1 MGRRGYPD
9 WTNKLTK
16 GLALA
21 LALLPWPQV
30 SAAEVICTIVADAE
44 TGKTVLEEGD
54 CDLRKTPASTFKV
67 PLAVIGFETGI
78 LESEDAPVLSY
89 RAGDPDWGGE
99 VWLRDTSPRDWM
111 RHSVVWYS
119 QRITRAL
126 GRQTL
131 TDYAVLLK
139 LGNADFSGD
148 KGQDNGL
155 DRAWLSS
162 SLLISPREQVT
173 FLCGLVQ
180 GTLPLSTEA
189 ISMTQAIMPNVLA
202 GGWRFQGKTGGA
214 FPREAD
220 GSFDYTRGIGWYVGW
235 ATRGDRTL
243 VFARLTQANER
254 QERSAGLI
262 TRDALLAQWPDLV
275 ARVSE

>member
-1 MGRRGYPD
+1 MRISRNFGFV
-9 WTNKLTK
+9 KILK

-21 LALLPWPQV
+21 LSLWPQV
-30 SAAEVICTIVADAE
+30 SHAEVICTIIADAQ

-54 CDLRKTPASTFKV
+54 CDLRRTPASTFKV
-67 PLAVIGFETGI
+67 PLALIGFETGI
-78 LESEDAPVLSY
+78 LESEDAPVLRY

-99 VWLRDTSPRDWM
+99 AWLRDTGPRDWM

-119 QRITRAL
+119 QRIARAL

-162 SLLISPREQVT
+162 SLLISAREQVT
-173 FLCGLVQ
+173 FLCGLAQ

-189 ISMTQAIMPNVLA
+189 MAMTQAIMTNA
-202 GGWRFQGKTGGA
+202 QSGGWRVHGKTGGA
-214 FPREAD
+214 YPREVD
-220 GSFDYTRGIGWYVGW
+220 GSFDYTQGIGWYVGW

-243 VFARLTQANER
+243 VFVRLTQANEW
-254 QERSAGLI
+254 QEGSPGLI
-262 TRDALLAQWPDLV
+262 TRDALLAEWPDLA
-275 ARVSE
+275 ARASE